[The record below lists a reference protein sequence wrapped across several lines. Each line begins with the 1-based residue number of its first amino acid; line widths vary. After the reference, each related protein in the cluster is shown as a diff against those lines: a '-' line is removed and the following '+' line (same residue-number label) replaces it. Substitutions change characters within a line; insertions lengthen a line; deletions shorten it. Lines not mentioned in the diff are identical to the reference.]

1 MWASRKR
8 PLPTTIASG
17 LSTICACRAVGN
29 DSGMRHVDK
38 GMTEQQ
44 VLALVGPPTVTGK
57 PSAICARNRN
67 SVREML
73 YGTKWVW
80 FGGLFEGP
88 FVESAY
94 VCLDASAKVVETGTI
109 D

>member
-1 MWASRKR
+1 MRSR
-8 PLPTTIASG
+8 LLAVAAATVMG
-17 LSTICACRAVGN
+17 LCSCRAVSD

-57 PSAICARNRN
+57 PSAMCARNRD

-80 FGGLFEGP
+80 LGGLFEGP

-109 D
+109 DY